1 MCGIA
6 GAINIPEAALVVR
19 AMLHSLQNRGQ
30 QAAGIFS
37 LEGDTYHQ
45 HRCLGTVANDIP
57 EEILVGLIGDQAIGH
72 NRYATAP
79 NSAGIENIQPIF
91 FTVDDAPIAI
101 AHNGNFT
108 NTKELE
114 AVELLGTPFL
124 TKSDTERFLRLVLR
138 EHRSTTLEQSIIATL
153 DKMEGTCSAILTLPG
168 KMIAIRDSWGNR
180 PLYWGKHEDG
190 YVVASETCALDAV
203 GVFDY
208 KEVDAGSVLMFTESG
223 VEVTIFG
230 DTVRRHCSF
239 EWVYFSFPT
248 SEIFGVHTASIR
260 EAFGRRLAKEHP
272 VEADVIAGVPDSSN
286 CAALGFAEENKRG
299 ALNRDLIVRRH
310 NTGRTFIMPGQA
322 KRKRAVTDKFAF
334 DTQIIEGKR
343 IVLIDDSL
351 VRGTTSRG
359 ISRSLRERGAT
370 EVHWRIAAPPV
381 TGQCYYGINTAKREL
396 LLAANM
402 TNAEMCAD
410 IEADSLE
417 FLSMEGFQS
426 VIREHG
432 VAPSDC
438 CFACM
443 NGEYFHTR

>member
-6 GAINIPEAALVVR
+6 GATNIPEAALVVR

-37 LEGDTYHQ
+37 LDGGTYHQ
-45 HRCLGTVANDIP
+45 HRGLGTVANDIP
-57 EEILVGLIGDQAIGH
+57 EEILTTLTGDQSIGH
-72 NRYATAP
+72 NRYATAA
-79 NSAGIENIQPIF
+79 NSAGVENIQPIF
-91 FTVDDAPIAI
+91 FTVDEQPIAI

-114 AVELLGTPFL
+114 ADELHGTPFL
-124 TKSDTERFLRLVLR
+124 TKSDTERFLRLILR
-138 EHRSTTLEQSIIATL
+138 EHRTASLEDSIIVTL
-153 DKMEGTCSAILTLPG
+153 SKMQGTCSAVFTLPG
-168 KMIAIRDSWGNR
+168 KLIAVRDSWGNR
-180 PLYWGKHEDG
+180 PLYWGTYGDG
-190 YVVASETCALDAV
+190 YVVASETCALDAI
-203 GVFDY
+203 GIFDY
-208 KEVDAGSVLMFTESG
+208 KEVDAGSVMTFTADG
-223 VEVTIFG
+223 VEVRVFG
-230 DTVRRHCSF
+230 ENTRRFCSF

-248 SEIFGVHTASIR
+248 SEIFGVHTATIR
-260 EAFGRRLAKEHP
+260 EAFGRKLAEEHP
-272 VEADVIAGVPDSSN
+272 VEADVVAGVPDSSN
-286 CAALGFAEENKRG
+286 CAALGFAEHNRG
-299 ALNRDLIVRRH
+299 AFNRDLIVRRH

-334 DTQIIEGKR
+334 DTKNIEGKR
-343 IVLIDDSL
+343 IVLLDDSL

-381 TGQCYYGINTAKREL
+381 IGQCYYGINTAKREL

-417 FLSMEGFQS
+417 FLSMEGFKR
-426 VIREHG
+426 VIEQHG
-432 VAPSDC
+432 VSPSDC

-443 NGEYFHTR
+443 NNEYFHVS

>member
-6 GAINIPEAALVVR
+6 GALNIPDAALVVR

-37 LEGDTYHQ
+37 LEDKTYHQ
-45 HRCLGTVANDIP
+45 HRGLGTVANDIP
-57 EEILVGLIGDQAIGH
+57 EEILVGLKGNQAIGH

-79 NSAGIENIQPIF
+79 NSAGVENIQPIF
-91 FTVDDAPIAI
+91 FTVDEQPIAI

-114 AVELLGTPFL
+114 AGELHGTPFL
-124 TKSDTERFLRLVLR
+124 TKSDTERFLRLLLR
-138 EHRSTTLEQSIIATL
+138 EHRTATLEQSIIATL
-153 DKMEGTCSAILTLPG
+153 GKMQGTCSAVLTLPG
-168 KMIAIRDSWGNR
+168 KLIAVRDSWGNR
-180 PLYWGKHEDG
+180 PLYWGKYQDG
-190 YVVASETCALDAV
+190 YVVASETCALDAI

-208 KEVDAGSVLMFTESG
+208 KEVDAGTVLTFTEEG
-223 VEVTIFG
+223 VEIEVFG
-230 DTVRRHCSF
+230 DTPRRFCSF

-248 SEIFGVHTASIR
+248 SEIFGVHTATIR
-260 EAFGRRLAKEHP
+260 EAFGRQLAREHP
-272 VEADVIAGVPDSSN
+272 VKADVIAGVPDSSN
-286 CAALGFAEENKRG
+286 CAALGYAGVNRRG
-299 ALNRDLIVRRH
+299 VFNRDLIVRRH
-310 NTGRTFIMPGQA
+310 NTGRTFIIPGQA
-322 KRKRAVTDKFAF
+322 KRKRAVTDKFSF
-334 DTQIIEGKR
+334 DTQNIEGKR

-396 LLAANM
+396 LLAANLS
-402 TNAEMCAD
+402 NAEMCAN

-426 VIREHG
+426 VISGQG
-432 VAPSDC
+432 VEPSDC

-443 NGEYFHTR
+443 NGEYFHAG

>member
-6 GAINIPEAALVVR
+6 GAINVPDAALVVR

-37 LEGDTYHQ
+37 LEGNTYHQ

-57 EEILVGLIGDQAIGH
+57 ETVLLSLKGNQAIGH

-79 NSAGIENIQPIF
+79 NSAGVENIQPFF
-91 FTVDDAPIAI
+91 FTVDGQPIAI

-114 AVELLGTPFL
+114 ANELLGTPFL
-124 TKSDTERFLRLVLR
+124 TKSDTERFLRLILR
-138 EHRSTTLEQSIIATL
+138 EHRGASLEQSIIRTL
-153 DKMEGTCSAILTLPG
+153 DKMEGTCSAVITLPD
-168 KMIAIRDSWGNR
+168 KLIAVRDSWGNR
-180 PLYWGKHEDG
+180 PLYWGKLGDG

-203 GVFDY
+203 GVFDF
-208 KEVDAGSVLMFTESG
+208 KEVDAGTVLTFSENG
-223 VEVTIFG
+223 VEGQVFENTP
-230 DTVRRHCSF
+230 RRFCSF

-260 EAFGRRLAKEHP
+260 EAFGRRLAEEHP
-272 VEADVIAGVPDSSN
+272 VTADVIAGVPDSSN
-286 CAALGFAEENKRG
+286 CAALGYAERNNQG

-310 NTGRTFIMPGQA
+310 NTGRTFIMAGQDR
-322 KRKRAVTDKFAF
+322 RKRGVADKFAF
-334 DTQIIEGKR
+334 DTQNIEGKR

-359 ISRSLRERGAT
+359 ISRSLRERGAA

-381 TGQCYYGINTAKREL
+381 IGECFYGINTAKRNL
-396 LLAANM
+396 LLAATM
-402 TNAEMCAD
+402 SHDEMCAD
-410 IEADSLE
+410 IEADSLG

-426 VIREHG
+426 VIREHS
-432 VAPSDC
+432 VAPEDC

-443 NGEYFHTR
+443 NGEYFHTV

>member
-1 MCGIA
+1 MCGVA
-6 GAINIPEAALVVR
+6 GAINVTDAALVVR

-37 LEGDTYHQ
+37 LEDTVYHQ
-45 HRCLGTVANDIP
+45 HRGLGTVANDIP
-57 EEILVGLIGDQAIGH
+57 EAVLMGLKGDQAIGH

-79 NSAGIENIQPIF
+79 NSAGVENIQPIF
-91 FTVDDAPIAI
+91 FTVDNSPIAI

-108 NTKELE
+108 NIESLE
-114 AVELLGTPFL
+114 ATELLGTPFL
-124 TKSDTERFLRLVLR
+124 TKSDTERFLRLMLR
-138 EHRSTTLEQSIIATL
+138 EHRTVALEQSIIQAL
-153 DKMEGTCSAILTLPG
+153 GKMEGTCSAVLTLPG
-168 KMIAIRDSWGNR
+168 KLVAVRDPSGNR
-180 PLYWGKHEDG
+180 PLYWGKYQDG
-190 YVVASETCALDAV
+190 YVVASETCALDAI
-203 GVFDY
+203 GVFNY
-208 KEVDAGSVLMFTESG
+208 KEVDAGTVLTFTKDG
-223 VEVTIFG
+223 VEVAVFG
-230 DTVRRHCSF
+230 NTPRRHCSF

-260 EAFGRRLAKEHP
+260 EAFGRRLALEHP

-286 CAALGFAEENKRG
+286 CAALGFADANKRG
-299 ALNRDLIVRRH
+299 SLNRDLIVRRH
-310 NTGRTFIMPGQA
+310 NTGRTFILAGQA

-334 DTQIIEGKR
+334 DTQNIEGKR

-359 ISRSLRERGAT
+359 ISHSLRERGAT

-402 TNAEMCAD
+402 TNAQMCAD

-426 VIREHG
+426 VILEHG
-432 VAPSDC
+432 VEPSDC

-443 NGEYFHTR
+443 NGEYFHTC